1 MKEDRLTILKKY
13 GTDDL
18 QQFLQTRA
26 SSVIRPDMQEYIL
39 QLDTIARLMHR
50 NRLSV
55 RESVEQLRKEWPE
68 LTVPQARSIYYDALD
83 YYYFD
88 DDSSA
93 KSWDMVYADQL
104 EDLKTLAIAADKYD
118 VAFKCIV
125 KAHEL
130 RPKVRESESHDWQA
144 PVFLVNVNVKPED
157 LGYESRKIADIAR
170 RAEDRKFKDMILSL
184 ETTDKEKERLLQEAG
199 IRTVEPEKEEDGYDG
214 I

>member
-1 MKEDRLTILKKY
+1 MKEDRLTTLRKY
-13 GTDDL
+13 SVDDL
-18 QQFLQTRA
+18 QQFLQTRTSA
-26 SSVIRPDMQEYIL
+26 VIRADMQEYIL
-39 QLDTIARLMHR
+39 QLDTVARLMHR

-55 RESVEQLRKEWPE
+55 RESIEQLRKEWPG
-68 LTVPQARSIYYDALD
+68 LTVAQARGIYYDALD

-88 DDSSA
+88 DTSSA

-130 RPKVRESESHDWQA
+130 RTKVRESESHDWQA